1 VVTGGVA
8 FVCGVRREGP
18 ACGEEVCSREVD
30 PCVPEEGCV
39 RFVVGLSPFASPTLL
54 RVDPK
59 KDFAFEMLI
68 TACAKY
74 DVLEERVS
82 LCFGIRESAIGEIA
96 PFETLMTSFWR
107 LCRTAEG
114 IPAKTIHTGNTKI

>member
-1 VVTGGVA
+1 
-8 FVCGVRREGP
+8 
-18 ACGEEVCSREVD
+18 
-30 PCVPEEGCV
+30 VPEEGCV

-114 IPAKTIHTGNTKI
+114 IPAKTIPGLIPWWRGGYRSAFDPIFRKMD